1 MDWLRR
7 FTEAALALVALL
19 AGGTIFRLVIAAGD
33 RRAAATL
40 IAVLY
45 FVLAVA
51 VGGAK
56 SRRWRQ
62 NPYW

>member
-1 MDWLRR
+1 
-7 FTEAALALVALL
+7 VALL

-45 FVLAVA
+45 FVLTVA

-56 SRRWRQ
+56 GRRWRQ

>member
-1 MDWLRR
+1 MDWLRP
-7 FTEAALALVALL
+7 FTGAALALVALL
-19 AGGTIFRLVIAAGD
+19 AGGTIIRLVIAAGD

-40 IAVLY
+40 IPVLF
-45 FVLAVA
+45 FVMAVA
-51 VGGAK
+51 IVGAK